1 MIHFSYFTVNLF
13 LPSVNLSY
21 TQLPIPGPLDDSS
34 FPLEQ
39 ISHLPICLFMNY
51 KFAVITEY
59 LQMPH
64 TAALDTRTQFRY
76 TNSAGWYN
84 FHFAGEAQKFL
95 LTCPLLQ
102 ILKAEK
108 WVYVHTYTHTRVYV
122 ICLWV
127 YLKVY
132 VSYTTLP
139 QLTWNIW
146 STVALLHHIQW
157 TMHELVI
164 DKSGS

>member
-13 LPSVNLSY
+13 FPSVNLSY

-64 TAALDTRTQFRY
+64 TAALDTWTQFRY

-84 FHFAGEAQKFL
+84 FHFADEAQKFL

-108 WVYVHTYTHTRVYV
+108 WIYVHTYTHTRVYMSV
-122 ICLWV
+122 SVLEGLCFLYYIATANLK
-127 YLKVY
+127 YLIHCCIIL
-132 VSYTTLP
+132 SYTMDY
-139 QLTWNIW
+139 
-146 STVALLHHIQW
+146 AW
-157 TMHELVI
+157 TCYR
-164 DKSGS
+164 